1 MTGSRYYKGAETTLQ
16 RRNNMPKRNKLDKD
30 ALDKI
35 EAVIK
40 NHQDNACPEK
50 EDDNCKKPGSYS
62 DSKPIGGG
70 G

>member
-1 MTGSRYYKGAETTLQ
+1 
-16 RRNNMPKRNKLDKD
+16 MPKRNKLDKD

>member
-1 MTGSRYYKGAETTLQ
+1 
-16 RRNNMPKRNKLDKD
+16 MPKKDK
-30 ALDKI
+30 LDKI

-40 NHQDNACPEK
+40 NNQDNTCPEK
-50 EDDNCKKPGSYS
+50 EGDNCKKPGVYG